1 MSLMIGTQEVMFRS
15 PVFLAPFNRHNSH
28 ISDAL
33 VSKHLSIFFLIIHLS
48 TQYCLDNMGG
58 HKYKPFVQIIISVH
72 RCVHVPN
79 YSTHDSQYTKQLM
92 KHLFATYLFS
102 FNMATSCYTSMQRKE
117 MFYLTT
123 HSTHFIYGYMASNIW
138 LRTILIVRKVTRCRH
153 IVYSFRL
160 TPRVLL
166 YAPSHRHDSTYHG
179 LCYTSRGS
187 LAGTRNS
194 FMGPPHEGYIYVHAC
209 IHTYIHRCSHTSI
222 HTSQSQV
229 SPQGQ
234 AR

>member
-102 FNMATSCYTSMQRKE
+102 FNMATRCYTSMQRKE

-166 YAPSHRHDSTYHG
+166 YARPLLH
-179 LCYTSRGS
+179 
-187 LAGTRNS
+187 
-194 FMGPPHEGYIYVHAC
+194 
-209 IHTYIHRCSHTSI
+209 
-222 HTSQSQV
+222 QSWII
-229 SPQGQ
+229 GWNEK
-234 AR
+234 